1 MIRSMTG
8 FGRCKKSVN
17 EYEINIDIRSVN
29 HRYLDLNLKIPKYY
43 SFLEE
48 KIREK
53 VSGCISRGKLEV
65 TVYIKLIN
73 SDEKQIVL
81 NEAMCDNYVRVL
93 SDLRDKLGT
102 DDKIDIRLMSRFNDI
117 FELEYK
123 EADEEAVAAS
133 VLEVLDECL
142 KDFILMREREG
153 ARIKEDLT
161 KRLDKIAELGTIVE
175 ERAPE
180 IVNEYREKLLAKLKD
195 VLNNNVDEQR
205 VLQEAAIYADK
216 ITTAEETVRLKSHIK
231 EFKSLIEK
239 KEAVGKKLDF
249 IIQEMNR
256 EVNTIG
262 SKCNDFETAKIVVEL
277 KSEIEN
283 VREQIQNIE

>member
-1 MIRSMTG
+1 MVRSMTG

-48 KIREK
+48 KIRER
-53 VSGCISRGKLEV
+53 VSRCISRGKLEV

-81 NEAMCDNYVRVL
+81 NEAMCDNYVKVL
-93 SDLRDKLGT
+93 SDLKERLGT

-133 VLEVLDECL
+133 VLEVLEACL
-142 KDFILMREREG
+142 DDFILMREREG

-161 KRLDKIAELGTIVE
+161 KRLQKIEELGTIVE
-175 ERAPE
+175 TRAPE
-180 IVNEYREKLLAKLKD
+180 IVNEYREKLMAKLKD
-195 VLNNNVDEQR
+195 ILNNVDEQR
-205 VLQEAAIYADK
+205 VIQEAAIYADK

-231 EFKSLIEK
+231 EFRSLLEK

>member
-48 KIREK
+48 KIRER
-53 VSGCISRGKLEV
+53 VSKCISRGKLEV

-81 NEAMCDNYVRVL
+81 NEAMCDNYVKVL
-93 SDLRDKLGT
+93 SDLREKLGT

-123 EADEEAVAAS
+123 EADEEAVCAS
-133 VLEVLDECL
+133 VLEVLEECL
-142 KDFILMREREG
+142 NDFILMREREG
-153 ARIKEDLT
+153 ERIKEDLL
-161 KRLDKIAELGTIVE
+161 KRLAKIEELGTLVE
-175 ERAPE
+175 ERAPG
-180 IVNEYREKLLAKLKD
+180 IVNEYRERLLAKLKD
-195 VLNNNVDEQR
+195 ILNNVDEQR
-205 VLQEAAIYADK
+205 VIQEAAIYADK

-231 EFKSLIEK
+231 EFRSLLEK
-239 KEAVGKKLDF
+239 NEAVGKKLDF

-256 EVNTIG
+256 EVNTTG